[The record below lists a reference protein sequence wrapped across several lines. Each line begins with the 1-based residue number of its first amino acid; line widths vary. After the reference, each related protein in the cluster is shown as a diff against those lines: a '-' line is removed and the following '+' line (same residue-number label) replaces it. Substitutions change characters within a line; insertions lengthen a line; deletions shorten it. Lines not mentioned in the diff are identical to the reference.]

1 MVFVAAEGR
10 WLVPKPIG
18 RAFVQRVW
26 GVGFL
31 FWGVGVQWTEFP
43 KNIRFDFAMNM
54 PKLTFC
60 SQARGL
66 AIALLLAL
74 PCSADRPSNSR
85 PNVLF
90 IAVDDLR
97 PEIASFGADQMVTP
111 NIDRL
116 AKRGVRFDRAYC
128 MVPTCGASRA
138 SLMTGVR
145 PARDRFITYTSRAD
159 QEAAGVTTLN
169 THFKANGYRTLSLG
183 KVFHHPADSLDG
195 WSERPRRPS
204 AKRYVT
210 SAALNAQVK
219 DKKGRT
225 RGPSWEDGGDVP
237 DETYTDGVIANE
249 AIERLRELAQQPEQP
264 FFFAVGF
271 TKPHLPFVAPGR
283 YFEKYPASDV
293 RLPENYFPPKNA
305 PSGAVH
311 NSGEL
316 RAYSDIPR
324 TGLLSEDK
332 ARELIRGYRAATSYT
347 DANLGRVLEAFDELG
362 LAENTIIVLWGDH
375 GWNLGEHTLWC
386 KHSCFETSLH
396 SPLIFVAPDS
406 MKFTSGTA
414 SSSLVEFIDIYPTLC
429 ELAGLPLPGHLQG
442 HSLTAIMK
450 DPSSGVKDQAVSR
463 FGSGDTI
470 RTDRYRYTQYRSKN
484 GQVTGHMLY
493 DHQQDP
499 GENTNVADEV
509 AYTDVVTSLADKL
522 QAAIEV
528 SRENAP

>member
-1 MVFVAAEGR
+1 M
-10 WLVPKPIG
+10 I
-18 RAFVQRVW
+18 
-26 GVGFL
+26 
-31 FWGVGVQWTEFP
+31 
-43 KNIRFDFAMNM
+43 D
-54 PKLTFC
+54 LTSFSITRC
-60 SQARGL
+60 LGIAC
-66 AIALLLAL
+66 ALLLAL
-74 PCSADRPSNSR
+74 PCSADSPTASK

-97 PEIASFGADQMVTP
+97 PQITSFGAEKMVTP
-111 NIDRL
+111 NFDRL

-159 QEAAGVTTLN
+159 QEAPGVTTLN
-169 THFKANGYRTLSLG
+169 THFKDNGYRTLSLG
-183 KVFHHPADSLDG
+183 KVFHNPADSLKG

-210 SAALNAQVK
+210 KAALSAQVK

-237 DETYTDGVIANE
+237 DKTYTDGVIANE
-249 AIERLRELAQQPEQP
+249 AIEKLKELAQQPDQP

-283 YFEKYPASDV
+283 HFDKYPASDV

-305 PSGAVH
+305 PPGAVH

-316 RAYSDIPR
+316 RAYSDIPK
-324 TGLLSEDK
+324 TGVLPEDI
-332 ARELIRGYRAATSYT
+332 ARELIRGYHAATSYT
-347 DANLGRVLEAFDELG
+347 DANLGRLLDAFDELG
-362 LAENTIIVLWGDH
+362 LAKNTIIVLWGDH
-375 GWNLGEHTLWC
+375 GWNLGEHTMWC

-396 SPLIFVAPDS
+396 APLIFVTPES
-406 MKFTSGTA
+406 MKLTSGTA

-429 ELAGLPLPGHLQG
+429 ELAGLPLPDHLQG
-442 HSLTAIMK
+442 NSLTSIMK
-450 DPSSGVKDQAVSR
+450 DPTSSVKKQAISR

-470 RTDRYRYTQYRSKN
+470 RTDRYRYTQYRAKN
-484 GQVTGHMLY
+484 GRVTGHMLY

-499 GENTNVADEV
+499 GENTNVADEEDY
-509 AYTDVVTSLADKL
+509 ADVVKSLAEKL
-522 QAAIEV
+522 QAVIKV
-528 SRENAP
+528 SSHKAK